1 MLPSI
6 KLMADYYCF
15 PLWLYDSDDVG
26 DIDPETLPISDIL
39 KRKLRSWS
47 TCFDQILNLEDP
59 ASSNFKSEQD
69 ENQFNEEGEL
79 LWRLLQEEL
88 KGKYKVYYYD
98 MKVSKLRAPES

>member
-1 MLPSI
+1 M
-6 KLMADYYCF
+6 
-15 PLWLYDSDDVG
+15 
-26 DIDPETLPISDIL
+26 
-39 KRKLRSWS
+39 
-47 TCFDQILNLEDP
+47 NLEDP

-79 LWRLLQEEL
+79 LWKLLQEEL